1 MNRLS
6 SLALFV
12 LLLSVMAY
20 GIIEWRSALV
30 EQDDILDNELTP
42 DFIAETLKSNIF
54 TDTGKLSHTIEAD
67 RMEHY
72 SSLAV
77 THFELPNYTLHP
89 KDSAAPWKLSAKEA
103 TLYKDNRVVLNHRV
117 RLTATEE
124 NSLIEEIHCK
134 YLELDLTTNIISSE
148 QTVMVMGKDFTMYG
162 SGLII
167 DLNTKQMTLTEHVRT
182 IYKETNE

>member
-1 MNRLS
+1 MSRLN

-20 GIIEWRSALV
+20 GVIEWRSALV
-30 EQDDILDNELTP
+30 KRDDIIDNELMP
-42 DFIAETLKSNIF
+42 DFIAESLKSNIF
-54 TDTGKLSHTIEAD
+54 TQTGKLSHIIEAD

-89 KDSAAPWKLSAKEA
+89 KDSAKPWTLSAKEA

-117 RLTATEE
+117 RLAATED
-124 NSLIEEIHCK
+124 NSLIEEVHCK
-134 YLELDLTTNIISSE
+134 NLELDLTTNIISSE
-148 QTVMVMGKDFTMYG
+148 QTVMVIGKDFTMYG

-167 DLNTKQMTLTEHVRT
+167 DLNTNQMTITEHVRT
-182 IYKETNE
+182 IYKKINE